1 MAYVEVHSVSKTIN
15 NIRLISDVS
24 LSVEKGKTLGLV
36 GHNGSGKTVLM
47 KMISGLFAPSEGHIF
62 VNGKE
67 LGKDADFPES
77 MGIIIE
83 NPGFIAAYSGYRNLK
98 LLAGIKKK
106 ARRDD
111 IRDAMK
117 TVGLDPDCRKHVS
130 KYSLGMRQR
139 LAIAQAIMKKPE
151 LLILDE
157 PFNGL
162 DSSGVA
168 EMREVLRKCKRKGQT
183 IIMSSHCEDDINALC
198 DEVYLMEGG
207 RLSQIFTGTI

>member
-1 MAYVEVHSVSKTIN
+1 MPLFKVHQT
-15 NIRLISDVS
+15 
-24 LSVEKGKTLGLV
+24 
-36 GHNGSGKTVLM
+36 
-47 KMISGLFAPSEGHIF
+47 FIF
-62 VNGKE
+62 Q
-67 LGKDADFPES
+67 L
-77 MGIIIE
+77 
-83 NPGFIAAYSGYRNLK
+83 
-98 LLAGIKKK
+98 
-106 ARRDD
+106 
-111 IRDAMK
+111 
-117 TVGLDPDCRKHVS
+117 LDPDCRKHVS

-139 LAIAQAIMKKPE
+139 LAIAQAIMEKPE